1 MKIVAQDLFVKKVSP
16 FPKLM
21 FHKQTKSIGLFYN
34 EKQMTGIKTSTTV
47 HWYTGSQFGPSNCNM
62 DISEWEDYEGT
73 VMLSN
78 D

>member
-1 MKIVAQDLFVKKVSP
+1 MKIVVKDSPVKKVSP

-21 FHKQTKSIGLFYN
+21 FHKQTKTIGLFYN
-34 EKQMTGIKTSTTV
+34 EKHMTGIKASTTIQ
-47 HWYTGSQFGPSNCNM
+47 WYTGSQFRQSNCNM

-73 VMLSN
+73 VTLSN